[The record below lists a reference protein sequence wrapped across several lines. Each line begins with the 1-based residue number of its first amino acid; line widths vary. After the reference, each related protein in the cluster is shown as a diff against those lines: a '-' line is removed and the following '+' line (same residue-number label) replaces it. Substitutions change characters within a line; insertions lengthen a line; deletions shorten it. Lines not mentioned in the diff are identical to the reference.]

1 MPLRSRSRQR
11 GRHARPRPKRRGP
24 SRWGTR
30 IAGAVSAMVL
40 LAGGIGHAVVSGLD
54 GRLERVDPFHGLS
67 HRPGAGGGTNFLV
80 VGVDDRDDLTE
91 EQKRRYSLG
100 GEPCNCT
107 DTIML
112 VHISA
117 DRGRASVVSIPR
129 DTYAEFPEHIDP
141 VTGERRTEH
150 SGKIN
155 AAYSIGGPGLTVRTV
170 EKLTGLRIDHYLE
183 VDFTS
188 FMRTIDALG
197 GVPVCTPRP
206 LRDERS
212 GLDLP
217 AGTTRL
223 DGGEALRYV
232 RARYLDAEGDLGRIK
247 RQQRFL
253 ASVIGEATEKDLL
266 TAPTRLGRVV
276 SALLGS
282 VRADRD
288 FGADDLLALGRAM
301 RGFTTAS
308 AEFASV
314 PLDDPDHTV
323 PGVGSTVVWNDEGA
337 ERLFTALRRD
347 RPLTSGTAK
356 RAGREGVGG
365 AAADAKNL
373 DEPPGGR
380 PERTEK
386 PRKDDP
392 LPVEVDPARIRVRVE
407 NGTSD
412 AALGDRVDRAL
423 RATGFD
429 TTGAPRA
436 AERRDVEHTVIRH
449 DPGWD
454 RSARALATALPGARL
469 KAVKGQ
475 GPVLEVVLGDDR
487 QEVRRVRPAPADGT
501 APAAS
506 SSASGSPSPSA
517 SPSSSPDGGGRP
529 AKPGS
534 GGVRAVTGDE
544 VACP

>member
-1 MPLRSRSRQR
+1 ML
-11 GRHARPRPKRRGP
+11 
-24 SRWGTR
+24 
-30 IAGAVSAMVL
+30 L
-40 LAGGIGHAVVSGLD
+40 LASGVGHAVVSGLD
-54 GRLERVDPFHGLS
+54 GRLQRVDPFHGLS
-67 HRPGAGGGTNFLV
+67 HRPGGGGTNFLV
-80 VGVDDRDDLTE
+80 VGVDDRDGLTE
-91 EQKRRYSLG
+91 EQRRRYSLG
-100 GEPCNCT
+100 GQPCNCT

-112 VHISA
+112 VHLSA
-117 DRGRASVVSIPR
+117 DRDRASVVSIPR
-129 DTYAEFPEHIDP
+129 DTYAEFPEHTDP
-141 VTGERRTEH
+141 ATGERRTDRT
-150 SGKIN
+150 GKIN
-155 AAYSIGGPGLTVRTV
+155 AAYTIGGPGLTVRTV
-170 EKLTGLRIDHYLE
+170 EKLTGLRVDHYLE

-206 LRDERS
+206 LRDGRS

-223 DGGEALRYV
+223 DGGRALQYV
-232 RARYLDAEGDLGRIK
+232 RARHVDAEGDLGRIK

-253 ASVIGEATEKDLL
+253 ASVIGEATEKELL
-266 TAPTRLGRVV
+266 TEPARFGRVV

-288 FGADDLLALGRAM
+288 FGPEQMLALGRAM

-323 PGVGSTVVWNDEGA
+323 PGVGSTVVWDDRGA

-347 RPLTSGTAK
+347 RPLAPA
-356 RAGREGVGG
+356 AGRPGRGAGRDGSGG

-380 PERTEK
+380 SGRTGD
-386 PRKDDP
+386 PRAVAP
-392 LPVEVDPARIRVRVE
+392 RRVEVDPGTVRVQVE
-407 NGTSD
+407 NGTSV
-412 AALGDRVDRAL
+412 AALGARVDRAL

-436 AERRDVEHTVIRH
+436 AGRRDAEHTVVHH

-454 RSARALATALPGARL
+454 RSARTLAAALPGARL

-475 GPVLEVVLGDDR
+475 GPVMRVVLGDEH
-487 QEVRRVRPAPADGT
+487 QEVRRVRAAP
-501 APAAS
+501 
-506 SSASGSPSPSA
+506 SGSPSPSP
-517 SPSSSPDGGGRP
+517 SPSSPSSPSPSPGG
-529 AKPGS
+529 

-544 VACP
+544 VTCP